1 MTPLTYEGQKAEA
14 TSRATEDTKYMG
26 DLAKQGFAAQ
36 SRDAQLDAVDELGR
50 RAGYGLGAK
59 FTEFLG
65 EKLGIPLK
73 GYDDI
78 RAYTAAINYLS
89 PQLRPE
95 GSGRLIEWE
104 LQGFKDSLGGLMTT
118 PEGRRVAIQ
127 NLKLVNQYSVGLGK
141 IANDPN
147 MSNAQKRSQLDTV
160 PVPKFALPV
169 RSADEYAQ
177 LPVGHP
183 YLDMRQGSPSL
194 GAVLRKMPPRQ
205 QQVQP
210 QQTLQ

>member
-1 MTPLTYEGQKAEA
+1 
-14 TSRATEDTKYMG
+14 
-26 DLAKQGFAAQ
+26 
-36 SRDAQLDAVDELGR
+36 
-50 RAGYGLGAK
+50 
-59 FTEFLG
+59 
-65 EKLGIPLK
+65 
-73 GYDDI
+73 
-78 RAYTAAINYLS
+78 
-89 PQLRPE
+89 
-95 GSGRLIEWE
+95 
-104 LQGFKDSLGGLMTT
+104 MTT

-160 PVPKFALPV
+160 PVPKLALPV

-183 YLDMRQGSPSL
+183 YLDMRPGPNQ

-205 QQVQP
+205 QAQQP
-210 QQTLQ
+210 QPQPTLQ